1 MVSVRISHL
10 EVMGVGWELICGVK
24 LVAWP
29 RMQGAFFET
38 FIFLFLF
45 PFFRP
50 YAMLI
55 LTSSRVRSSLSLL
68 FPFLTRHH
76 ITTPHHTLN
85 NRRWGEASQMDPHGT
100 GPMASMGGELGPFG
114 GDGLGGFGP
123 DAMAADGGF
132 SEWNDSPAMG
142 FEQTTSSS
150 TNEKNALLAAGTDAD
165 KALRGFTSAGAPGLP
180 GMPKID
186 ATSGDQVRFAV
197 FTVRETG
204 APFHPPTHH
213 AQHFS
218 PLLQNR
224 RTFSAES
231 VHSSAL

>member
-1 MVSVRISHL
+1 
-10 EVMGVGWELICGVK
+10 
-24 LVAWP
+24 
-29 RMQGAFFET
+29 
-38 FIFLFLF
+38 
-45 PFFRP
+45 
-50 YAMLI
+50 
-55 LTSSRVRSSLSLL
+55 
-68 FPFLTRHH
+68 
-76 ITTPHHTLN
+76 
-85 NRRWGEASQMDPHGT
+85 
-100 GPMASMGGELGPFG
+100 MASMGGELGPFG